1 MEMKDSVSLQ
11 KRGAVMEE
19 KTRKPETAKQ
29 TAKEHHVP
37 EPEDEH
43 QHGNPQFA
51 LKVLL
56 ILIAII
62 LVIVILKA
70 TGVPFAVKDW
80 LSHFTGDMI
89 ALR

>member
-37 EPEDEH
+37 EHEDEH
-43 QHGNPQFA
+43 QHGNP
-51 LKVLL
+51 
-56 ILIAII
+56 
-62 LVIVILKA
+62 
-70 TGVPFAVKDW
+70 
-80 LSHFTGDMI
+80 H
-89 ALR
+89 LRLRCCLFSSPSFW

>member
-37 EPEDEH
+37 EHEDEH
-43 QHGNPQFA
+43 QHGTRN
-51 LKVLL
+51 
-56 ILIAII
+56 
-62 LVIVILKA
+62 
-70 TGVPFAVKDW
+70 
-80 LSHFTGDMI
+80 
-89 ALR
+89 LRLRCCLFSSPSFW

>member
-1 MEMKDSVSLQ
+1 MPLWK
-11 KRGAVMEE
+11 K
-19 KTRKPETAKQ
+19 K
-29 TAKEHHVP
+29 
-37 EPEDEH
+37 
-43 QHGNPQFA
+43 HGNPKPPSRPLKNTMCRSTKTQFA

-80 LSHFTGDMI
+80 LSHVTGDMI